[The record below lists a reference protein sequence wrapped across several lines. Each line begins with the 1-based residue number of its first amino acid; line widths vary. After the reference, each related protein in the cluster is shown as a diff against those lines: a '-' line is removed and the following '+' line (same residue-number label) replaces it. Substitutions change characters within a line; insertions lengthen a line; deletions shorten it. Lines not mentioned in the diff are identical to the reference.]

1 VIGVGIG
8 IVIVNLA
15 ITAVV
20 VAMIDHHTVV
30 VLPLDVTIVA
40 TTGLH
45 HQDGEEVLLP
55 EWVLMGVWDIQEAF
69 RVISL
74 EDCILVVTVVYVQKS
89 AEEEGG
95 ETCVVMMDH
104 RGCPY

>member
-1 VIGVGIG
+1 M
-8 IVIVNLA
+8 IVNLA
-15 ITAVV
+15 ITAV

-30 VLPLDVTIVA
+30 VLPLDVTMVA

-45 HQDGEEVLLP
+45 HQDGEEVLLL
-55 EWVLMGVWDIQEAF
+55 EWVLLGVWDIQEAF

-74 EDCILVVTVVYVQKS
+74 DCIPVVKVVSVQKNV
-89 AEEEGG
+89 EEEGG

-104 RGCPY
+104 RGYPY